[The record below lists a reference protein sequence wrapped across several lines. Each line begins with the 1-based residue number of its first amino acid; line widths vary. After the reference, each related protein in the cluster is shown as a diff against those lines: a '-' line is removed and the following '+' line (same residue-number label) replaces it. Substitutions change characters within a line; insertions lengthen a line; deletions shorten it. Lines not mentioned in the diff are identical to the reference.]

1 MSKARGDLN
10 CKCLCAQTAVLPN
23 VTVWNQLTVAKS
35 SSACLTKKAATLAT
49 ESACA
54 RHRGT
59 LPPRNV
65 APPGCVMPEST
76 FLQESSSASFTKLS
90 CVRAADCSLR
100 HAPVELART
109 GDRNPAVPR
118 KARPAP
124 GSGFHV
130 ITFGAP
136 RRTSCKP
143 CESKKLLRTINVPTK
158 YATNVGFGSGGA
170 DALYITGVF
179 DQCKPPFPETVYR
192 WTP

>member
-1 MSKARGDLN
+1 MSVRADSGFT
-10 CKCLCAQTAVLPN
+10 KCDRVESIDSCQVKLGVFDK
-23 VTVWNQLTVAKS
+23 KS
-35 SSACLTKKAATLAT
+35 SDFGHRERMRSSSWNAPAT
-49 ESACA
+49 ECCA
-54 RHRGT
+54 SRMRYARKHILTRIF
-59 LPPRNV
+59 V
-65 APPGCVMPEST
+65 
-76 FLQESSSASFTKLS
+76 SFVYEAELRARCRLLTAARS
-90 CVRAADCSLR
+90 CG
-100 HAPVELART
+100 T